1 MVNWETA
8 DDSEGIPYS
17 GSPALGRVP
26 KVSSRCITE
35 SKRLR
40 SRPDSRERRA
50 RCSGDRAEVICWAPK
65 RARVS
70 GQYSRCGCVLLAR
83 PPPHSRRLQKGTQ
96 GRCEFPGFTV
106 ASGGPLPRGGF
117 KRALRFEFLKL
128 LEIPLCVPHACMW
141 YLCTRALMHERAD
154 GAALRVHRRRSLRQT
169 SGCGSSDQ

>member
-1 MVNWETA
+1 MVNWRTA

-26 KVSSRCITE
+26 KASSRCITE

-50 RCSGDRAEVICWAPK
+50 RCSGDHEVICWAPK

-106 ASGGPLPRGGF
+106 ASGAPLPRGGF

-128 LEIPLCVPHACMW
+128 LEIPQCEPHVACGASACVCS
-141 YLCTRALMHERAD
+141 C
-154 GAALRVHRRRSLRQT
+154 VHCIYWL
-169 SGCGSSDQ
+169 